1 MNHGL
6 LAAVLAAGIGCAG
19 CAPGSPATSGG
30 RCVVAPPPVTGT
42 SDGLA
47 GIGPAVDSAMG
58 GSESA
63 GIQELSAAPGTRQ
76 AWAIAGTHIVS
87 RSTYLLR
94 FSGLTWTKVATFGPR
109 ADL

>member
-1 MNHGL
+1 
-6 LAAVLAAGIGCAG
+6 
-19 CAPGSPATSGG
+19 
-30 RCVVAPPPVTGT
+30 
-42 SDGLA
+42 
-47 GIGPAVDSAMG
+47 MG